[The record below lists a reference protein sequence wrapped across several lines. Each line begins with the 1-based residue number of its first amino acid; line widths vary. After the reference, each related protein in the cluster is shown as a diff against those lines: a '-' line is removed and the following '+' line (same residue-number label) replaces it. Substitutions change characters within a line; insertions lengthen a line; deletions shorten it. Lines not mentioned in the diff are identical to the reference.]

1 MVKFNFFIKWFGLV
15 STFPKTLLVKWFGF
29 PFHKLFGLN
38 VLKVHKGFGLVFV
51 LYKWFGSVRFSSVS
65 RQRNRTKPI
74 ATASKQGNQ
83 WSGQHIFTEHNALQH
98 FTARSGTH
106 QLDKLIPG
114 INKLEINP

>member
-51 LYKWFGSVRFSSVS
+51 LYKRFDSVQF
-65 RQRNRTKPI
+65 
-74 ATASKQGNQ
+74 QGKE
-83 WSGQHIFTEHNALQH
+83 TE
-98 FTARSGTH
+98 RS
-106 QLDKLIPG
+106 P
-114 INKLEINP
+114 